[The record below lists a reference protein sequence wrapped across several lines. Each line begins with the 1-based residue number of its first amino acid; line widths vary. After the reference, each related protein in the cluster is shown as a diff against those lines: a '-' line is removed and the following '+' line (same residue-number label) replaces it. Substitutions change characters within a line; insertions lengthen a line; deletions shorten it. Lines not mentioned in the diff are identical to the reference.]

1 MFVEIKKS
9 YKKSLG
15 TFELVSL
22 GVGGTI
28 GSGIFVV
35 PGIAA
40 GIAGPSSL
48 IAWLIVAISASCVML
63 SFAWSSSRYPSTGAF
78 FSILTKGFNKKI
90 SAAIVILY
98 MVSSV
103 FGNATIAAG
112 IGQYLSFF
120 GFQNVLPIEVMI
132 IFGFCIVNIRGV
144 SLSGI
149 TENILTTLK
158 TVPLLVIALL
168 LIPHIRMSNF
178 VPFYPA
184 ASMDF
189 LKAIIIVYWT
199 FTGFEICAIPAD
211 ETKGKNLIFRSL
223 IIVMGIVIAVYAL
236 VNISLIGSVGSA
248 VLARSPAP
256 VFTASGL
263 VFGESEKLVAI
274 IGIIAMLS
282 ALNAYMLGTSRVI
295 QNLSSHLN
303 VPWFRDLSASGT
315 PAAATILTAI
325 LSSTLLLFSNR
336 FYELASISVVTALLP
351 YLFICM
357 ATYKIF
363 QEGKIRLIACIGAA
377 TTAAILVISFMF

>member
-1 MFVEIKKS
+1 MFVETKKS
-9 YKKSLG
+9 YKKALG

-48 IAWLIVAISASCVML
+48 LAWLIVAISASCVML
-63 SFAWSSSRYPSTGAF
+63 SFAWSSSKYPSTGAF
-78 FSILTKGFNKKI
+78 FSIITKGFNKKI
-90 SAAIVILY
+90 SSAIVILY

-103 FGNATIAAG
+103 FGNATIASG
-112 IGQYLSFF
+112 IGQYISFF
-120 GFQNVLPIEVMI
+120 GFKNVLPIEVLI
-132 IFGFCIVNIRGV
+132 IFGFCALNLRGV
-144 SLSGI
+144 SLSGT

-158 TVPLLVIALL
+158 TVPLIILALL
-168 LIPHIRMSNF
+168 LIPFIRLSNF
-178 VPFYPA
+178 TPFYPA
-184 ASMDF
+184 DSMDF
-189 LKAIIIVYWT
+189 LKAVIIIYWT

-211 ETKGKNLIFRSL
+211 ETKGKGLIFSSL
-223 IIVMGIVIAVYAL
+223 IIVMAIVISVYAL
-236 VNISLIGSVGSA
+236 LNISLIGSVGSA
-248 VLARSPAP
+248 ALARSPTP
-256 VFTASGL
+256 VATASGL
-263 VFGESEKLVAI
+263 VFAESEKLVAL

-295 QNLSSHLN
+295 QNLSSELN
-303 VPWFRDLSASGT
+303 VPMFRDISSRGT
-315 PAAATILTAI
+315 PAHATILTAI
-325 LSSTLLLFSNR
+325 LSSMLLLFSNR
-336 FYELASISVVTALLP
+336 FDELASISVVTTLLP

>member
-1 MFVEIKKS
+1 MFVETEKS

-48 IAWLIVAISASCVML
+48 LAWLIVAISATCVML
-63 SFAWSSSRYPSTGAF
+63 SFAWSSARYPSTGAF
-78 FSILTKGFNKKI
+78 YSILSKGFNRKI
-90 SAAIVILY
+90 SAAVVILY

-112 IGQYLSFF
+112 IGQYITFF
-120 GFQNVLPIEVMI
+120 GFQEVLPIEVLI
-132 IFGFCIVNIRGV
+132 IFGFCMLNLRGV
-144 SLSGI
+144 SLSGT

-158 TVPLLVIALL
+158 TVPLVVIAFL
-168 LIPHIRMSNF
+168 LIPHIHMSNF
-178 VPFYPA
+178 MPFFQA
-184 ASMDF
+184 DSMDF

-211 ETKGKNLIFRSL
+211 ETKGKDLVFRSL
-223 IIVMGIVIAVYAL
+223 IIVMGIVVSVYAL
-236 VNISLIGSVGSA
+236 LNISLIGSVGSA
-248 VLARSPAP
+248 VLAGSPAP
-256 VFTASGL
+256 VATASGL
-263 VFGESEKLVAI
+263 VFGDSQKLVAI

-295 QNLSSHLN
+295 QNLSGELN
-303 VPWFRDLSASGT
+303 VPLFRDLNTRGT
-315 PAAATILTAI
+315 PASATILTAF
-325 LSSTLLLFSNR
+325 LSAMLLLFSNR
-336 FYELASISVVTALLP
+336 FDELASISVITTLLP

-363 QEGKIRLIACIGAA
+363 EARNIRLVAFAGAV
-377 TTAAILVISFMF
+377 TTAGILVVSFMI

>member
-1 MFVEIKKS
+1 MLVVTEKR
-9 YKKSLG
+9 YRKSLG

-48 IAWLIVAISASCVML
+48 LAWLIVAISASCVML

-78 FSILTKGFNKKI
+78 YSIIAKGFNKKI
-90 SAAIVILY
+90 SSAVVILY

-112 IGQYLSFF
+112 IGQYISFF
-120 GFQNVLPIEVMI
+120 GIKNVIPIEVLI
-132 IFGFCIVNIRGV
+132 IFGFCALNVRGV
-144 SLSGI
+144 SLSGT

-158 TVPLLVIALL
+158 TVPLIILAIL
-168 LIPHIRMSNF
+168 LIPFIHLSNF
-178 VPFYPA
+178 TPFYP
-184 ASMDF
+184 SGNMDF
-189 LKAIIIVYWT
+189 LKAIIIIYWT

-211 ETKGKNLIFRSL
+211 ETKGKDIIFRSL
-223 IIVMGIVIAVYAL
+223 IFVMVIVISVYAL
-236 VNISLIGSVGSA
+236 LNISLIGSVGSVA
-248 VLARSPAP
+248 LALSPAP
-256 VFTASGL
+256 VATASGL
-263 VFGESEKLVAI
+263 VFAESEKLIAV

-295 QNLSSHLN
+295 QNISGELK
-303 VPWFRDLSASGT
+303 VPLFRNISTQGT
-315 PAAATILTAI
+315 PVSATILTAI
-325 LSSTLLLFSNR
+325 LSSILLLFSNH
-336 FYELASISVVTALLP
+336 FNELASISVITTLLP

-363 QEGKIRLIACIGAA
+363 EARKIRLVACAGAL
-377 TTAAILVISFMF
+377 TTAAILVISFMP

>member
-1 MFVEIKKS
+1 MFVETKKS
-9 YKKSLG
+9 YKKALG

-48 IAWLIVAISASCVML
+48 LAWLIVAISASCVML
-63 SFAWSSSRYPSTGAF
+63 SFAWSSSKYPSTGAF
-78 FSILTKGFNKKI
+78 FSIITKGFNKKI
-90 SAAIVILY
+90 SSAIVILY

-103 FGNATIAAG
+103 FGNATIASG
-112 IGQYLSFF
+112 IGQYISFF
-120 GFQNVLPIEVMI
+120 GFKNVLPIEVLI
-132 IFGFCIVNIRGV
+132 IFGFCALNLRGV
-144 SLSGI
+144 SLSGT

-158 TVPLLVIALL
+158 TVPLIILALL
-168 LIPHIRMSNF
+168 LIPFIRLSNF
-178 VPFYPA
+178 TPFYPA
-184 ASMDF
+184 DSMDF
-189 LKAIIIVYWT
+189 LKAVIIIYWT

-211 ETKGKNLIFRSL
+211 ETKGKGLIFRSL
-223 IIVMGIVIAVYAL
+223 IIVMAIVISVYAL
-236 VNISLIGSVGSA
+236 LNISLIGSVGSA
-248 VLARSPAP
+248 ALARSPTP
-256 VFTASGL
+256 VATASGL
-263 VFGESEKLVAI
+263 VFAESEKLVAL

-295 QNLSSHLN
+295 QNLSSELN
-303 VPWFRDLSASGT
+303 VPMFRDISSRGT
-315 PAAATILTAI
+315 PAHATILTAI
-325 LSSTLLLFSNR
+325 LSSMLLLFSNR
-336 FYELASISVVTALLP
+336 FDELASISVVTTLLP

-363 QEGKIRLIACIGAA
+363 HERKIRLIACIGAA

>member
-1 MFVEIKKS
+1 
-9 YKKSLG
+9 
-15 TFELVSL
+15 
-22 GVGGTI
+22 
-28 GSGIFVV
+28 
-35 PGIAA
+35 
-40 GIAGPSSL
+40 
-48 IAWLIVAISASCVML
+48 
-63 SFAWSSSRYPSTGAF
+63 
-78 FSILTKGFNKKI
+78 
-90 SAAIVILY
+90 VILY

-132 IFGFCIVNIRGV
+132 IFGFCIVNLRGV

-149 TENILTTLK
+149 TENILTTMK

-168 LIPHIRMSNF
+168 LIPHIRISNF

-189 LKAIIIVYWT
+189 LNAIIIVYWT

-236 VNISLIGSVGSA
+236 VNISLIGSVGST

-256 VFTASGL
+256 VATASGL

-336 FYELASISVVTALLP
+336 FYELASISVVTTLLP

-377 TTAAILVISFMF
+377 TTTAILVISFMF

>member
-1 MFVEIKKS
+1 METEKR

-48 IAWLIVAISASCVML
+48 LAWLIVAISATCVML
-63 SFAWSSSRYPSTGAF
+63 SFAWSSARYPSTGAF
-78 FSILTKGFNKKI
+78 YSILSKGFNEKI
-90 SAAIVILY
+90 SSAIVILY

-112 IGQYLSFF
+112 IGQYISFF
-120 GFQNVLPIEVMI
+120 GFQNVLPIEVLI
-132 IFGFCIVNIRGV
+132 IFGFCIVNLRGV

-158 TVPLLVIALL
+158 TVPLIIIALL
-168 LIPHIRMSNF
+168 LIPYIKMSNF

-211 ETKGKNLIFRSL
+211 ETKTKNLIFRSL
-223 IIVMGIVIAVYAL
+223 IIVMVIVISVYAL
-236 VNISLIGSVGSA
+236 LNISLIGSVGSA

-256 VFTASGL
+256 VATASGL
-263 VFGESEKLVAI
+263 VFAESEKLVAI

-295 QNLSSHLN
+295 QNLSSQLN
-303 VPWFRDLSASGT
+303 VPVFRDLSARGT
-315 PAAATILTAI
+315 PASATILTAI
-325 LSSTLLLFSNR
+325 LSSMLLLFSNR
-336 FYELASISVVTALLP
+336 FEELASISVVTTLLP

-363 QEGKIRLIACIGAA
+363 HERKIRLIACVGAA
-377 TTAAILVISFMF
+377 TTAAILVISFIF